1 MKDFKTEL
9 EEAKRE
15 LEETKEET
23 QSLETSEETKEGAEG
38 ENSRVREK
46 NGITYIDLYNGDV
59 VELKLNSITGNL
71 IVEAKN
77 RVKLKRKKDVI
88 TIEELDDY
96 YYIFVAEMIGNK
108 KTKYLLNLKY
118 KDYNLVK
125 NVVRNFL
132 SED

>member
-1 MKDFKTEL
+1 MKDFKSEL

-15 LEETKEET
+15 LEETNTGTEILERLEEV
-23 QSLETSEETKEGAEG
+23 EEEK
-38 ENSRVREK
+38 NSRVREK
-46 NGITYIDLYNGDV
+46 DGITYIDLYNGDV

-96 YYIFVAEMIGNK
+96 YYIFVAEMVGNK
-108 KTKYLLNLKY
+108 KAKYLLNLKY

>member
-1 MKDFKTEL
+1 MKGFKTEL

-15 LEETKEET
+15 LQEINAETQTLETLEETEE
-23 QSLETSEETKEGAEG
+23 EK
-38 ENSRVREK
+38 NSRVREK
-46 NGITYIDLYNGDV
+46 DGITYIDLYNGDV

-77 RVKLKRKKDVI
+77 RVKLKRKNDVI
-88 TIEELDDY
+88 MIEELDDY

-108 KTKYLLNLKY
+108 KAKYLLNLKY
-118 KDYNLVK
+118 KDYNLVR